1 MLAGAVVDLAAWMA
15 AFDLDGGVANRKVV
29 AEPALQVTHDVL
41 GIAERAV
48 ANHDMAAEGDVLG

>member
-1 MLAGAVVDLAAWMA
+1 MRVVVLARAMMDLAAWMA

-41 GIAERAV
+41 GV
-48 ANHDMAAEGDVLG
+48 A